1 MSTANKK
8 PTESVSLNA
17 FKQPK
22 AFYLIFSIELWERF
36 GYYGLQGI
44 MAVYL
49 VKQLGM
55 SEADSITLFSSFSA
69 LVYGLVAIGGW
80 LGDKILGTKRVI
92 MLGAVV
98 LAIGYALVAWS
109 GHDAGIVY
117 MGMAAIAVGNG
128 LFKANP
134 SSLLS
139 TCYAKDDPRLDGAFT
154 MYYMSVNI
162 GSFFSMLAT
171 PWLAA
176 RYGWSTAFALS
187 VVGMLIT
194 VVNFAFCQRWVKSY
208 GSKPDFEPI
217 NFRNL
222 LLTIVGIV
230 VLIAV
235 ATWLLHNQD
244 IARMVLGVIALGI
257 VIIFGKEA
265 FSMHGAARRKM
276 IVAFILML
284 QAIIF
289 FVLYSQMPTSLNF
302 FAIRNVEH
310 SILGIAFEPEQYQ
323 ALNPFWII
331 IGSPI
336 LAAIYNR
343 MGDTL
348 PMPMK
353 FAIGMVLCS
362 GAFLILPLGAKFA
375 NDAGIVSVNWLIASY
390 GLQSIGELMISGLGL
405 AMVAQLVPFDRPFS
419 IGDWIRSPDR
429 NIEGT
434 VAEIGWRITRINTFD
449 HRPLYVPNSVF
460 SSISVEN
467 PGRMTNRRIKT
478 VIGLR
483 YEDAD
488 KIGLIVDAIRNM
500 LQAHS
505 DIDQKQTLLVYFNEF
520 ADSSLNI
527 MVYCFTKTTVWQEW
541 LAVQQDVYLKIIAIV
556 QENGADFA
564 FPSQTLY
571 IDDPEA
577 APAIK

>member
-1 MSTANKK
+1 MCNRLLQSYCLKGQDSEHYLPFSLQNNYKGGGLLRLRPEHPPLIWDVKKEVFVSTANNK
-8 PTESVSLNA
+8 PTEGVSLNA
-17 FKQPK
+17 FKQPR

-36 GYYGLQGI
+36 GFYGLQGI

-80 LGDKILGTKRVI
+80 LGDKVLGTKRVI
-92 MLGAVV
+92 MLGAIV

-109 GHDAGIVY
+109 GHDASIVY
-117 MGMAAIAVGNG
+117 MGMATIAVGNG

-139 TCYAKDDPRLDGAFT
+139 TCYDKNDPRLDGAFT

-176 RYGWSTAFALS
+176 KFGWSVAFALS
-187 VVGMLIT
+187 FVGLVIT
-194 VVNFAFCQRWVKSY
+194 IINFAFCQRWVKQY
-208 GSKPDFEPI
+208 GSKPDFEPV
-217 NFRNL
+217 NVGKL
-222 LLTIVGIV
+222 LATIVGVV
-230 VLIAV
+230 VLVAI
-235 ATWLLHNQD
+235 ATWLLHNQG
-244 IARMVLGVIALGI
+244 IARMALGVVAL
-257 VIIFGKEA
+257 VIIFIFAKEA
-265 FSMHGAARRKM
+265 LSMQGAARRKM
-276 IVAFILML
+276 VVAFILML

-310 SILGIAFEPEQYQ
+310 SLLGIAFEPEQYQ

-336 LAAIYNR
+336 LAAIYNK

-362 GAFLILPLGAKFA
+362 GAFLVLPLGAKFA
-375 NDAGIVSVNWLIASY
+375 SDAGIVNVSWLVISY

-405 AMVAQLVPFDRPFS
+405 AMVAQLVPQRLMGFIMGSWFLTTAGANL
-419 IGDWIRSPDR
+419 IG
-429 NIEGT
+429 GY
-434 VAEIGWRITRINTFD
+434 VANMMAVPENVTDPLMSLEVYGRVFLHIGVATGVIAILMLLTAPKLN
-449 HRPLYVPNSVF
+449 
-460 SSISVEN
+460 
-467 PGRMTNRRIKT
+467 RMTLDDDKT
-478 VIGLR
+478 
-483 YEDAD
+483 A
-488 KIGLIVDAIRNM
+488 KA
-500 LQAHS
+500 S
-505 DIDQKQTLLVYFNEF
+505 DT
-520 ADSSLNI
+520 A
-527 MVYCFTKTTVWQEW
+527 T
-541 LAVQQDVYLKIIAIV
+541 A
-556 QENGADFA
+556 
-564 FPSQTLY
+564 
-571 IDDPEA
+571 
-577 APAIK
+577 